1 MTDGLETFAFQP
13 EIAQL
18 LPQITNS
25 FSSGKEI
32 FLRELISNSS
42 ESLDKIRYESLT
54 DDSKL
59 DNQNDLFIKLIP
71 DPDAKTLTIF
81 DSGIG
86 MTKADM
92 INNLGTSSGTKAF
105 KEALSAGSD
114 ISKIGQL
121 GVGLYSAFLV
131 SSN

>member
-1 MTDGLETFAFQP
+1 MTDGLETFTFQP
-13 EIAQL
+13 KNAQL
-18 LPQITNS
+18 LNQITNS

-59 DNQNDLFIKLIP
+59 DNQKDLFIKLIP
-71 DPDAKTLTIF
+71 DPDTKTLTIF

-105 KEALSAGSD
+105 NEALSDGSD

>member
-1 MTDGLETFAFQP
+1 MMNWCTTQILFKYAF
-13 EIAQL
+13 
-18 LPQITNS
+18 
-25 FSSGKEI
+25 G
-32 FLRELISNSS
+32 
-42 ESLDKIRYESLT
+42 RYESLT
-54 DDSKL
+54 DASKL
-59 DNQNDLFIKLIP
+59 EGNTELGIKIIP
-71 DPDAKTLTIF
+71 DKDANTLTII

-105 KEALSAGSD
+105 NEALSDGSD